1 MNSDKKLKF
10 DNIIPKKINTD
21 EISEVLIHHEVDI
34 INNFG
39 IEQKIQLARKKL
51 LVLSA
56 GFLSTIFLTVSIIFT
71 YSNKDLVLIEKTKS
85 HFDVSRGKILDR
97 NEKIISASIP
107 SKDLYLDPRKII
119 KKEKIFSE
127 LKLVFPSISKKK
139 LKKIIDRNRYTLLK
153 KQITKAD
160 EISILKIGEPG
171 LIFETSEKRI
181 YPQKNIFSQ
190 ITGFLSNHNIAQ
202 SKLEKNYDVLLSKG
216 KDLKLTLD
224 LKVQNIVHE
233 EIKEGMYRYKA
244 KSAAGIV
251 MNVNNGEILS
261 IVSLPDY
268 DPNQPKKI
276 KPFSENNLITSAR
289 YEMGS
294 TLKTFNIAMAI
305 MSNPE
310 IKDMLFDVS
319 EPYEISKNF
328 TVKDI
333 EKFNEPIDINTIL
346 SQSSNIGSIKIFN
359 YVGLDKQKE
368 FFRIIGLK
376 SHTEINGLNTIQNRF
391 PDYWNDSLGKSLSF
405 GYGASITPISLA
417 STFATLVN
425 GGFKVFPTIVK
436 QDIPKKKRLIKK
448 KISDEICKLLSDVV
462 EFGSG
467 KMASVKYLKIG
478 GKTSTAEKN
487 FSGKYTDK
495 LVTSFIG
502 VYPINKPKY
511 LTFVLFDEPKV
522 FKKDVKVYGGNTAA
536 PVFSKIVSR
545 ISPILKIWPNQKNKN
560 PDEQMVQ
567 N

>member
-251 MNVNNGEILS
+251 MNVNSGEILS

-319 EPYEISKNF
+319 EPYEISKTIKN
-328 TVKDI
+328 VKASR
-333 EKFNEPIDINTIL
+333 KRAFLNL
-346 SQSSNIGSIKIFN
+346 LLRLFF
-359 YVGLDKQKE
+359 KE
-368 FFRIIGLK
+368 C
-376 SHTEINGLNTIQNRF
+376 
-391 PDYWNDSLGKSLSF
+391 
-405 GYGASITPISLA
+405 
-417 STFATLVN
+417 
-425 GGFKVFPTIVK
+425 VK
-436 QDIPKKKRLIKK
+436 P
-448 KISDEICKLLSDVV
+448 
-462 EFGSG
+462 
-467 KMASVKYLKIG
+467 
-478 GKTSTAEKN
+478 
-487 FSGKYTDK
+487 
-495 LVTSFIG
+495 
-502 VYPINKPKY
+502 
-511 LTFVLFDEPKV
+511 
-522 FKKDVKVYGGNTAA
+522 
-536 PVFSKIVSR
+536 
-545 ISPILKIWPNQKNKN
+545 
-560 PDEQMVQ
+560 
-567 N
+567 

>member
-1 MNSDKKLKF
+1 MTSNKKFKF
-10 DNIIPKKINTD
+10 DNIIPKTIDTNKV
-21 EISEVLIHHEVDI
+21 SEVLIHHEDDI

-39 IEQKIQLARKKL
+39 IDQKIKLAKKKL

-56 GFLSTIFLTVSIIFT
+56 GFLSTIFLIVSIMFT
-71 YSNKDLVLIEKTKS
+71 YSNKDLALVKKTKND
-85 HFDVSRGKILDR
+85 FDISRGKILDR

-119 KKEKIFSE
+119 KKEKMFVE
-127 LKLVFPSISKKK
+127 LKLVFPSISEKK
-139 LKKIIDRNRYTLLK
+139 LKKIISKKRYTLLK

-160 EISILKIGEPG
+160 EINILKIGEPG
-171 LIFETSEKRI
+171 LIFETTEKRI

-190 ITGFLSNHNIAQ
+190 ITGFLSNYNIAQ
-202 SKLEKNYDVLLSKG
+202 SKLEKNYDFLLSKG

-233 EIKEGMYRYKA
+233 EIKKGMYKYNA
-244 KSAAGIV
+244 KSAAGLV

-261 IVSLPDY
+261 IVSLPDF

-305 MSNPE
+305 KSNPE

-328 TVKDI
+328 KVKDI
-333 EKFNEPIDINTIL
+333 EKFNEPININTIL
-346 SQSSNIGSIKIFN
+346 SKSSNIGSIKIFE

-368 FFRIIGLK
+368 FFRLIGLK
-376 SHTEINGLNTIQNRF
+376 SHTEIKGLNTIQNKF
-391 PDYWNDSLGKSLSF
+391 PDYWNESVGKSLSF

-425 GGFKVFPTIVK
+425 GGFKVLPTIVK
-436 QDIPKKKRLIKK
+436 QDDHGKEKLIKK
-448 KISDEICKLLSDVV
+448 ELSDEICKLLSDVV
-462 EFGSG
+462 NFGSG

-502 VYPINKPKY
+502 VYPIDKPKY
-511 LTFVLFDEPKV
+511 LTFILFDEPKV
-522 FKKDVKVYGGNTAA
+522 FKNDVKVYGGNTAA

-545 ISPILKIWPNQKNKN
+545 ISPILRIWPNQISNN
-560 PDEQMVQ
+560 LEEQMVQ